1 MKSDSVLSLPH
12 RRLVCCCQ
20 LYEVP
25 DPNRNQRT
33 GVHQREVFLFNDL
46 LVVTKIF
53 QKKKTSV
60 TYSFRQSFA
69 LVEMQVHMFQN
80 QHYPHGIRLS
90 SANPGGERKVLIV
103 FNAPSQQDRTRFTS
117 DLRESIA
124 EVQEMEK
131 YRVESE
137 LDKQKG
143 VMRPVVAG
151 SDGGGPSGGVKAVN
165 GTLVRPSLDDSYASA
180 DGLKRTALSSSLR
193 DLADTGK
200 RGRRNSAGS
209 LDSTME
215 GSIINSP
222 GLISA
227 PTWLKM

>member
-1 MKSDSVLSLPH
+1 MLSLPH

-25 DPNRNQRT
+25 DPNRPQRT

-60 TYSFRQSFA
+60 TYSFRQSFP

-80 QHYPHGIRLS
+80 SYYPHGIRLT
-90 SANPGGERKVLIV
+90 SAVLGGERKVLII
-103 FNAPSQQDRTRFTS
+103 FMAPSQQDRTRFVS

-137 LDKQKG
+137 LEKQKG
-143 VMRPVVAG
+143 VMRPSLLTGGVV
-151 SDGGGPSGGVKAVN
+151 GGGVGVKSDVVN
-165 GTLVRPSLDDSYASA
+165 GTLGRTSFDDNCSVGE
-180 DGLKRTALSSSLR
+180 GLKRTALSSSLR
-193 DLADTGK
+193 DLSDTG
-200 RGRRNSAGS
+200 
-209 LDSTME
+209 LHH
-215 GSIINSP
+215 
-222 GLISA
+222 
-227 PTWLKM
+227 